1 VNSFMTDAGLTLLWA
16 WWDKRGAAAC
26 EALAS
31 AGKGAIKTL
40 KADGGTCAWRKIFKM
55 PGGRSAW
62 GARAVGAAFSC
73 EAVVVMASAV
83 GAAWDAPKAA
93 KSKAP
98 RPHDLGLVQ
107 GEKGR
112 VKVMG

>member
-1 VNSFMTDAGLTLLWA
+1 MTDAGLTLLWA

-26 EALAS
+26 GALAS

-62 GARAVGAAFSC
+62 GARAVGAALSC
-73 EAVVVMASAV
+73 EAVFLMASAA

-98 RPHDLGLVQ
+98 RPHGLSVVQ

>member
-1 VNSFMTDAGLTLLWA
+1 MTDAGLTLLWA

-55 PGGRSAW
+55 PGGRSDW
-62 GARAVGAAFSC
+62 GERLVGAVLSSD
-73 EAVVVMASAV
+73 AVVAAV
-83 GAAWDAPKAA
+83 ADAAWDAPKAA
-93 KSKAP
+93 ISKTP
-98 RPHDLGLVQ
+98 RPHGLSVVQ
-107 GEKGR
+107 G
-112 VKVMG
+112 

>member
-1 VNSFMTDAGLTLLWA
+1 MTDAGLTLLWA

-62 GARAVGAAFSC
+62 GARAVGAALSC
-73 EAVVVMASAV
+73 EAVVVMASAA